1 MVRWEWW
8 VVREERWLFR
18 WEWLVV
24 RMEWWVVRWE
34 WWGGERGE
42 VGD

>member
-24 RMEWWVVRWE
+24 RWECWGDEMGMVGGDMGVV
-34 WWGGERGE
+34 G
-42 VGD
+42 